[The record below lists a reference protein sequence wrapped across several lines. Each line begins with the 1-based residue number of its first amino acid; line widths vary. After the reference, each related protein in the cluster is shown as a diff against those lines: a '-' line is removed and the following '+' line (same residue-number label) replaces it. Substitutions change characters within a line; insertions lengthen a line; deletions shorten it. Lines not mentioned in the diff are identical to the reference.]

1 MSDLARS
8 PESPLRPSLAARLLI
23 AFVRLYQVTLSYF
36 LGGQCRFTPSCSH
49 YALAVLR
56 THGAFEGT
64 LRSVHRV
71 SKCHPFHPGGYDPP
85 PPAPTK
91 SR

>member
-1 MSDLARS
+1 MTDLTPAA
-8 PESPLRPSLAARLLI
+8 PVTAGPSLFARLLI
-23 AFVRLYQVTLSYF
+23 ALVRLYQVTLAYF
-36 LGGQCRFTPSCSH
+36 LGGNCRFTPSCSH
-49 YALAVLR
+49 YALSVLR
-56 THGAFEGT
+56 THGALEGT